1 MKKVFRSAI
10 AAMVLFA
17 LSAIPSKVG
26 AQQKADTPGCQ
37 TQLEELRSHLRG
49 AGASPKA
56 GQGPVQLN
64 NGKWY
69 PVSEVDSI
77 EQELHRAAKLCREG
91 QDHGAATEMDHIR
104 RHLDLAAVP
113 HPESHG
119 PQ

>member
-1 MKKVFRSAI
+1 MKKLFYPAI
-10 AAMVLFA
+10 ALFA
-17 LSAIPSKVG
+17 LSAIPSEAR
-26 AQQKADTPGCQ
+26 AQQKADIPGCQ
-37 TQLEELRSHLRG
+37 TQMEGLRSHLRG
-49 AGASPKA
+49 VGVSPKP

-69 PVSEVDSI
+69 PVSEIDSI
-77 EQELHRAAKLCREG
+77 EQELHQAAKLCREG

-113 HPESHG
+113 HPESHR